1 MTEQEK
7 QEKIEKLKK
16 IRKAYHEMKNEGS
29 VHERALL
36 GVHCMELQMKQEKL
50 ERSGR

>member
-7 QEKIEKLKK
+7 KEKIEKLKK
-16 IRKAYHEMKNEGS
+16 IRKAYHEMRNEGT

-36 GVHCMELQMKQEKL
+36 GVHCMELQMRQEKL
-50 ERSGR
+50 ERGLR